1 MRTSLIVQKMCQN
14 KLNHT
19 EAICGNLTDYDE
31 IQDEVQREV
40 TDYEAQMNMLALIP
54 RCFPST
60 SI

>member
-1 MRTSLIVQKMCQN
+1 MCQN